1 LSALTLARSTYNLDY
16 FFTFILLTSFLM
28 KSKSNQKN
36 PRRARGKTARR
47 APQLFSDHIQLSLST
62 LVTTSGVGTAT
73 VNNSSF
79 LWQSF
84 YDYVVL
90 SEIYHYMRPTSY
102 RLIVVLDSTV
112 MRWDGV
118 FAFYPVNTFTGETV
132 VGGSPADI
140 DDVLMLKGSVLVQ
153 PQFRNVGKWT
163 PWPKGLPQIP
173 AYNARGDSIGNFL
186 GYANNCLVGSLTLV
200 LEVKF
205 HFWERQPNFSLGKVN
220 LPYQIQAVQ
229 AIEEP
234 SSDGEDIPPTK
245 PKKGVA
251 KIETIGNIAIL
262 KSKH

>member
-1 LSALTLARSTYNLDY
+1 
-16 FFTFILLTSFLM
+16 M
-28 KSKSNQKN
+28 KSKPNHKN
-36 PRRARGKTARR
+36 PRRTRGKTGRGA
-47 APQLFSDHIQLSLST
+47 AKLFSDHIQLSLSAT
-62 LVTTSGVGTAT
+62 VTTGGVGTAT

-84 YDYVVL
+84 YDFVVL

-102 RLIVVLDSTV
+102 RLIVVMDSTV

-132 VGGSPADI
+132 LGGTPADI

-173 AYNARGDSIGNFL
+173 AYDARGDAVGNFL
-186 GYANNCLVGSLTLV
+186 GYANNVVVGSLTLV

-205 HFWERQPNFSLGKVN
+205 HFWERQPNFSLGKVH
-220 LPYQIQAVQ
+220 LPLKIQAVQ
-229 AIEEP
+229 TIEDSFDIDE
-234 SSDGEDIPPTK
+234 EDLLPPK
-245 PKKGVA
+245 PKKGAA
-251 KIETIGNIAIL
+251 KIETIGTIAV
-262 KSKH
+262 SKPKH